1 MPHLTPSSLGAESN
15 HTVVVS
21 YSSNCRRHPIHSISI
36 CSIFMIS
43 TLCGVVLF
51 TLLLVTM
58 ALFLASVPDGS
69 TRTRGSRGRRRNSL
83 IDTRYMR
90 KCLSRAGYDESL
102 LYSLK
107 RGTPSQ
113 ARCVVEVLLH
123 VSSRDWVA
131 YFVNFSMYRSGVVF
145 FGG

>member
-1 MPHLTPSSLGAESN
+1 M
-15 HTVVVS
+15 VS
-21 YSSNCRRHPIHSISI
+21 YFSNCRRHPIHSISI

-107 RGTPSQ
+107 RGTRSE
-113 ARCVVEVLLH
+113 ARSLQPFLPRCPGVNDVQNKSRWWWMPPQTTKSDML
-123 VSSRDWVA
+123 VSSVVL
-131 YFVNFSMYRSGVVF
+131 FRSRKGAC
-145 FGG
+145 G

>member
-107 RGTPSQ
+107 RGTRSE
-113 ARCVVEVLLH
+113 ARSLQPFLPRCPG
-123 VSSRDWVA
+123 
-131 YFVNFSMYRSGVVF
+131 VNDVQNKIRWWWMPPILP
-145 FGG
+145 